1 MSKQA
6 IKEKAQEKLDK
17 AKQKLELVKVRA
29 NTQKS
34 SSVKLDADTVAHDA
48 SSKKWVISINKQNHT
63 TQGVHLKTLVCVI
76 HYDATFYLN
85 K

>member
-48 SSKKWVISINKQNHT
+48 SSKK
-63 TQGVHLKTLVCVI
+63 
-76 HYDATFYLN
+76 
-85 K
+85 